1 MYETQLEGH
10 IFATLLVQ
18 LCEEKQIDSVSLKKK
33 KTCLSVPLNT
43 ALIRR
48 DMKIIKNIYNFN
60 LTCINNTM
68 DKLACF

>member
-1 MYETQLEGH
+1 MYETQREGH

-18 LCEEKQIDSVSLKKK
+18 LYEEKQIDSVSLKEKENI
-33 KTCLSVPLNT
+33 SVPLNT

-48 DMKIIKNIYNFN
+48 DMKMIKNIYNFN

>member
-1 MYETQLEGH
+1 MYETQREGH

-33 KTCLSVPLNT
+33 KKTVPLNT